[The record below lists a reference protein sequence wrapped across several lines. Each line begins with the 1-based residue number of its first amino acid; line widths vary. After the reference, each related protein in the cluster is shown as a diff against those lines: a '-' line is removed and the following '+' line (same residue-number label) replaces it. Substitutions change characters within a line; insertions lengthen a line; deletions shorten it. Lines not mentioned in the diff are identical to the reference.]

1 MQDKNIPANV
11 PSKADL
17 GLRHLIVKSA
27 ECCPRQTRQVQA
39 SIPKFDENSP
49 GEPGV
54 STIDDELAVMLLA
67 CNAFAA
73 VSREALDVSD
83 LACPQ

>member
-1 MQDKNIPANV
+1 
-11 PSKADL
+11 
-17 GLRHLIVKSA
+17 
-27 ECCPRQTRQVQA
+27 VQA

-73 VSREALDVSD
+73 LDASD